1 MSFSFFFHFLIKN
14 STRLVACGVSFETPG
29 RIRDNIMN
37 ESKKKKKK
45 LGRMREREEIDQRE
59 EGVKVEGEG
68 KEGSG

>member
-37 ESKKKKKK
+37 ESKKKK

>member
-14 STRLVACGVSFETPG
+14 STRLVPCGVSFETPG

-37 ESKKKKKK
+37 ESKKK

-68 KEGSG
+68 IW

>member
-37 ESKKKKKK
+37 ESKKKKKI
-45 LGRMREREEIDQRE
+45 GEA
-59 EGVKVEGEG
+59 EG
-68 KEGSG
+68 KGRNRPEGRGS